1 MVGHRRRTLRLV
13 ILRPLFFGAE
23 VEALGR
29 RDPELVEGVEPAAEI
44 LIPQSGRRNLL
55 IPRMLTRKR
64 RRSDR
69 MLPLFLPSCSESSAS
84 REMNSRREIRAKC
97 PCPHAPP
104 KSYTTPTIP
113 PPLHPH
119 NPPPD

>member
-44 LIPQSGRRNLL
+44 LVPQSGRRNLL

-69 MLPLFLPSCSESSAS
+69 IAAFILTLMLRKQTF
-84 REMNSRREIRAKC
+84 REDEFKVGERGKY
-97 PCPHAPP
+97 PPP
-104 KSYTTPTIP
+104 KWS
-113 PPLHPH
+113 L
-119 NPPPD
+119 